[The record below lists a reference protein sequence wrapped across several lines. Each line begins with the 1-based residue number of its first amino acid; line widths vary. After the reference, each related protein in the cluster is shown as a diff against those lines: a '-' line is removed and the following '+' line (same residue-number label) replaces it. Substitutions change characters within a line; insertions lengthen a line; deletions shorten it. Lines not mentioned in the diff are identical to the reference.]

1 MTNSSPLSSIS
12 SMAHLLSDLND
23 KKIDLLIN
31 ARGQEPMEDNL
42 WRGIDIIRVYMQFVS
57 TLPRS
62 KLRAKQGLQYPKKK
76 VVN

>member
-23 KKIDLLIN
+23 KKIDLSIN

-62 KLRAKQGLQYPKKK
+62 KLRAEQGLQYPKKK

>member
-12 SMAHLLSDLND
+12 SMAHFLSDLND
-23 KKIDLLIN
+23 KKIDLLIY

-42 WRGIDIIRVYMQFVS
+42 WRGIDIIWVYMQAVS

-62 KLRAKQGLQYPKKK
+62 KLSAKQGLQYPR
-76 VVN
+76 

>member
-12 SMAHLLSDLND
+12 SMAHFLSELND

-31 ARGQEPMEDNL
+31 AKGQEPMEDNL
-42 WRGIDIIRVYMQFVS
+42 WRGIDIIWVYMQAVS

-62 KLRAKQGLQYPKKK
+62 KLSAKQGLQYPK
-76 VVN
+76 